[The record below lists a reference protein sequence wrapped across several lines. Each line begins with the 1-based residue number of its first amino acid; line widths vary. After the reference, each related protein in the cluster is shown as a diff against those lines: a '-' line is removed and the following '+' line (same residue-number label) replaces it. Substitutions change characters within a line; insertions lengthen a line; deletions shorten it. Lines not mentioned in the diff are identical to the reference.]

1 MTGSLTRRR
10 GWRGRGARSRSSCS
24 RSRRWHGRRGR
35 RGRGCRSGIRCADPG
50 GQKGD
55 GALILALCV
64 GGKVWLNSSVIAYG
78 IAAECF
84 AHVVDDGV
92 DVLFV
97 VCEEFLERVA
107 KVLRVGA
114 GAGVVGVG
122 FDAAGEDLLFEA
134 VEATRDALQVE
145 RAAEGRGDG
154 LLSRERHRFEP
165 IARARITEVGCAY
178 GG

>member
-1 MTGSLTRRR
+1 MTESLTRRR

-24 RSRRWHGRRGR
+24 RSRRWRGRRGR

-50 GQKGD
+50 GQEAD

-64 GGKVWLNSSVIAYG
+64 GGKVRLDSSVIAYG

-84 AHVVDDGV
+84 AHVVDDSV

-97 VCEEFLERVA
+97 VCEEFLERGA

-114 GAGVVGVG
+114 GAGVVRVG

-134 VEATRDALQVE
+134 VEATRDALEVE

-154 LLSRERHRFEP
+154 LLSRESQRFER
-165 IARARITEVGCAY
+165 IAKVQITGAGCAY